1 MNNNLTK
8 IIRLRELIQ
17 VIGLSRSTI
26 YEKLNK
32 ASRRYDASFPAPI
45 KLSNCAIGWRISD
58 VDAWIT
64 ERSQPHTETNGNK

>member
-8 IIRLRELIQ
+8 IIRLRELIEI
-17 VIGLSRSTI
+17 IGLSRSTI

-45 KLSNCAIGWRISD
+45 KLSNCAIGWRVCD
-58 VDAWIT
+58 VDTWIT
-64 ERSQPHTETNGNK
+64 GRSQPNPETNGNQ